1 MYKNAL
7 TGKRRFVLIGIVTII
22 ILIVFCSVYISKNKV
37 NAPEIMNN
45 NFQELSNTDFSNV
58 DSEMPEESLDN
69 IKEVYFDIQEKLE
82 IDPLDYDA
90 NIVKAN
96 ILYRTKEYD
105 KAILVYQKLAELN
118 PDDYATYKSMGDV
131 YYAQKKYEEAESAYL
146 TALKNNAHNPTVYS
160 QLAELYKHHLTDDNN
175 GIKKFFEDGIEN
187 LGVNRF
193 NLIQAYADYL
203 EYIGEIENSITQ
215 WKIVSAEFPDNQ
227 PIKDRITELESRLK

>member
-1 MYKNAL
+1 MYKNVL
-7 TGKRRFVLIGIVTII
+7 KGKRRVVLIGIVTII
-22 ILIVFCSVYISKNKV
+22 ILMVFCLVYISKNKV
-37 NAPEIMNN
+37 NAPETINN

-69 IKEVYFDIQEKLE
+69 IKEVYSDIQEKLE

-105 KAILVYQKLAELN
+105 KAILVYQKLVELK
-118 PDDYATYKSMGDV
+118 PDDYTAYKSMGDV

-146 TALKNNAHNPTVYS
+146 TAVKNNAYNPTVYS
-160 QLAELYKHHLTDDNN
+160 KLAELYKYHLTDDKD
-175 GIKKFFEDGIEN
+175 GIKKFFEDGIQN
-187 LGVNRF
+187 LGANRF
-193 NLIQAYADYL
+193 NLIQSYGDYL

-215 WKIVSAEFPDNQ
+215 WKIVSAEFSDNQ
-227 PIKDRITELESRLK
+227 PIKDRITELEGRLK